1 MKRPHSHNSIRK
13 KKQQQKQP
21 TPKKRRLSYFADHL
35 LIFEIDQSFSVK
47 SKKKEYDCFICS
59 LEYLKIIDPQTAETL
74 RAFIEEEH
82 RGVTVNQ
89 MLNILKLKLKKDDI
103 NDELVPYESIQYI
116 FDLLKPS
123 TATIIGLLEST
134 GDTGHIV
141 LLAKDSYGRVGI
153 VDPQASYMCM
163 HQECDKY
170 MKPYTQQPIIIFTSK
185 H

>member
-13 KKQQQKQP
+13 KKQQQP
-21 TPKKRRLSYFADHL
+21 TPKRRKLSYLANHL

-47 SKKKEYDCFICS
+47 SKKKEYDCFICT

-74 RAFIEEEH
+74 RAFIEEEN
-82 RGVTVNQ
+82 RGVTVHQ
-89 MLNILKLKLKKDDI
+89 MLNILKLKLKKADI
-103 NDELVPYESIQYI
+103 KEELVTFESIQYI

-123 TATIIGLLEST
+123 TATIIGLLESS

-153 VDPQASYMCM
+153 IDPQASYMCM
-163 HQECDKY
+163 HQECEKY
-170 MKPYTQQPIIIFTSK
+170 IQPYRQQPIIIFTSK